1 MDDCLSGLDMETE
14 RHCFL
19 QILSKDGL
27 LKKTGATVVLVTH
40 AGMSVSILSSSQF

>member
-27 LKKTGATVVLVTH
+27 IRQTGATIVLVTH
-40 AGMSVSILSSSQF
+40 ASMLLLILP